1 MTMKIM
7 KGMKGFL
14 NHIFM
19 NFVAFMV
26 KFFGSFGFQGVDS
39 Q

>member
-26 KFFGSFGFQGVDS
+26 KFFLSSEQETN
-39 Q
+39 